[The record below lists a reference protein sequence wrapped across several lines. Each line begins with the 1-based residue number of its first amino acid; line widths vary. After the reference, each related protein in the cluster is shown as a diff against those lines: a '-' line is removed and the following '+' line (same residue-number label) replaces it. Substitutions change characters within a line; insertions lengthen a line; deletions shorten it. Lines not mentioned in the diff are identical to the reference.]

1 MSEKAVRRCMP
12 LPNVGAH
19 WADVGRYP
27 DFIWVEM
34 SDGKKI
40 AYDIRIEQPA
50 LQERHED
57 HVGYRRRTS

>member
-1 MSEKAVRRCMP
+1 MVKRCMP

-57 HVGYRRRTS
+57 HVGYRRRRNAE

>member
-1 MSEKAVRRCMP
+1 MVKRCMP

-57 HVGYRRRTS
+57 HVGYRRRTP

>member
-1 MSEKAVRRCMP
+1 MP

-57 HVGYRRRTS
+57 HVGYRRCRDAE